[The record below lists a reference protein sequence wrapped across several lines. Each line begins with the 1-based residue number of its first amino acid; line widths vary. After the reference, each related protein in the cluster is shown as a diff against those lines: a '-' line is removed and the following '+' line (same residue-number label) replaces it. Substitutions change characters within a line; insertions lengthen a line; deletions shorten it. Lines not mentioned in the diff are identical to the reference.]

1 RHEILRT
8 NFKLVD
14 EEPIQFV
21 REKGG
26 VTASLVDLTS
36 FPAVEREAK
45 AQQLVETEVQ
55 RPFDLLADLMLRATV
70 LRLQKDEHILVLMSH
85 HIASDGWSKGVMF
98 HELAAFYNAALTQKP
113 AALADLPIQYSDFA
127 VWQRQWLEGAVLQKQ
142 VAYWKR
148 QLAGAPAL
156 LELPTDYP
164 RPALQGF
171 SGAIE
176 SRVFPSQL
184 VRNLKTLSQRE
195 GVTLFMTLLASFQL
209 LLSRYAGQDDVV
221 TGTPIAGRTRPE
233 LEPLIGDFVNML
245 AIRTDLSGD
254 PSFREL
260 LRRVKE
266 TALQAY
272 DNQDLPFESLVE
284 ELEHG
289 RDMSRAPIFQTIF
302 LLEAAP
308 PAPPAME
315 GLAVRIL
322 DFDTPTAKNDLIL
335 VLVDDPAGLKV
346 KLLYRTDLFL
356 KATIDRFLQQYLT
369 LLEAIVA
376 HPELPISRLAILP
389 VDERYQVL
397 VTWNN
402 TAGQERV
409 DRCIHQEF
417 EEQCALTPDAIA
429 VQFQDG
435 KLTYRELNTR
445 ANQLAHYLRKLGV
458 APDSRVGICV
468 HRSPEM
474 MLGLLGIMK
483 AGGAYVPLDPT
494 YPRQRLEFMVED
506 GGVSVLVTEE
516 NLLEGLSPQQAR
528 VVCIDRDWPAIS
540 REGVENPAAAATP
553 ENLSYVIFTSGS
565 TGRPKGVQLRHRNV
579 VNFIH
584 SV

>member
-1 RHEILRT
+1 MFWELEWIGVSWGFSTMSEELGGQKIELSAAKQALLRARLKQDAALKAVTIPQRAQLEAPPSSAQRRLWFLDQLYPHSCVYNVPRVFRLNGQLNLRALQQALTSIVERHEILRT

-113 AALADLPIQYSDFA
+113 PALADLPIQYSDFA
-127 VWQRQWLEGAVLQKQ
+127 VWQRQWLEGAVRQNQ
-142 VAYWKR
+142 VAYGKR
-148 QLAGAPAL
+148 QLAGGQAL

-302 LLEAAP
+302 LLQASP
-308 PAPPAME
+308 PPRPPME

-356 KATIDRFLQQYLT
+356 KATIDRFVQQCLT

-397 VTWNN
+397 LTWNN

-417 EEQCALTPDAIA
+417 EEQCAL
-429 VQFQDG
+429 
-435 KLTYRELNTR
+435 
-445 ANQLAHYLRKLGV
+445 
-458 APDSRVGICV
+458 
-468 HRSPEM
+468 
-474 MLGLLGIMK
+474 
-483 AGGAYVPLDPT
+483 
-494 YPRQRLEFMVED
+494 
-506 GGVSVLVTEE
+506 
-516 NLLEGLSPQQAR
+516 
-528 VVCIDRDWPAIS
+528 
-540 REGVENPAAAATP
+540 
-553 ENLSYVIFTSGS
+553 
-565 TGRPKGVQLRHRNV
+565 
-579 VNFIH
+579 
-584 SV
+584 